1 MKFERMKDIR
11 EDRDLTQKQLAS
23 ILDVERSTYA
33 GWETGKNTIPLKKLS
48 TLSDYYKLSIDYTT
62 GLSNTKSYDIIN
74 KIINKKDVGKN
85 LKKIR
90 VKNNLKQRGIFTF
103 LNTTSSTYSAYETG
117 KVLIQTSFIY
127 SIAKK
132 YNVSIDWILN
142 KAKDSSGKINDNS

>member
-1 MKFERMKDIR
+1 MKFERMKAIR

-48 TLSDYYKLSIDYTT
+48 ALSDYYKLSIDYIS

-90 VKNNLKQRGIFTF
+90 AKNNLKQRDIFTF

-132 YNVSIDWILN
+132 YNVSIDWIL
-142 KAKDSSGKINDNS
+142 GKTN

>member
-1 MKFERMKDIR
+1 MKFERMKYIR
-11 EDRDLTQKQLAS
+11 EDKDLTQKQIAKFLG
-23 ILDVERSTYA
+23 VERSTYT
-33 GWETGKNTIPLKKLS
+33 GWETGKDTIPLRKLS
-48 TLSDYYKLSIDYTT
+48 QLCDFYNVSIDYIT
-62 GLSNTKSYDIIN
+62 GLSNIKSYNVTN

-90 VKNNLKQRGIFTF
+90 VKNNLRQKNIFTF

-142 KAKDSSGKINDNS
+142 KTTDIKDVHN